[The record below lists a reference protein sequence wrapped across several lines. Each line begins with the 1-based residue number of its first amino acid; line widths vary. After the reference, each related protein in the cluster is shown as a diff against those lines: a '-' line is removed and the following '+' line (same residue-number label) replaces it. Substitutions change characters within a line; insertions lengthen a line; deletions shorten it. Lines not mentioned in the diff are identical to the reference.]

1 MEHRCTVH
9 NLFELKL
16 QVEAE
21 AVILATGYHYT
32 FAFLAPECGVK
43 VENRVVQPLYKHLIS
58 IVSPSLAFI
67 GLPVQVLWKYWK
79 HWKLNFSF
87 QSAPFPQFDLQVS
100 AVLQIINLAWW
111 KKIAW
116 LNQVRYFVKTLLGDV
131 KLPSP
136 AEMEADTQVW
146 RDSHIVSVLCF
157 TWDHDDDWRK
167 RFDTEERFWGCRTS
181 TSTRWA
187 HCRWL
192 SWSAWPLWSRRD
204 NPLPRASYFWY
215 SPTPFCLNMTY
226 SISLTLRLFTISHH
240 HNRIGEQKL
249 TSNSPFAPL
258 QWDYNRELAR
268 LGGLKPLPDATQNI
282 YMAVSMK
289 TNERKVETKSSQKPL
304 NMLSGPPKKARRS
317 GGLQKGHL
325 DDGKPITCINLP
337 DFLTNVVFHILL
349 NFDTLVLTG
358 LQDADGNFFG
368 NLVKDNGEI
377 SARVFES
384 VMMAT

>member
-9 NLFELKL
+9 NLFEFKF

-32 FAFLAPECGVK
+32 FPFLAPECGVK

-79 HWKLNFSF
+79 YWKHWKLNFSL

-100 AVLQIINLAWW
+100 AVLQMINLAWW

-157 TWDHDDDWRK
+157 TWDHKDDWRK
-167 RFDTEERFWGCRTS
+167 RFDTEERFWGCQTS

-187 HCRWL
+187 HYRWL
-192 SWSAWPLWSRRD
+192 SCSAWPLRSRRD
-204 NPLPRASYFWY
+204 NPLPRGSHFWY
-215 SPTPFCLNMTY
+215 SPTPFCRNMTY
-226 SISLTLRLFTISHH
+226 SISLTLRLFTISHN
-240 HNRIGEQKL
+240 HNWIGEQKL

-325 DDGKPITCINLP
+325 DDGKPICLI
-337 DFLTNVVFHILL
+337 FWQ
-349 NFDTLVLTG
+349 TLCS
-358 LQDADGNFFG
+358 
-368 NLVKDNGEI
+368 I
-377 SARVFES
+377 SC
-384 VMMAT
+384 